1 MSPKTLKIV
10 AVGLVIVALA
20 LGFTGWRLTQ
30 QAMPP
35 SVTESAVES
44 ATETPVRRHP
54 VVVATRHLAAG
65 TRLGAD
71 EVTQAATQTPRL
83 AVVDF
88 PNAVP
93 RSFAER
99 EALEGRVLTR
109 PVDAGEA
116 IREDDF
122 ALGSV
127 LASQVP
133 AGYRALA
140 IGVDDVVGGG
150 GFIAP
155 GDRVDVLFQAQA
167 ASSGDRRQTLA
178 RRLLDDVLVLGY
190 GDDLRSRAE
199 NDDNGGRNGARTAVV
214 AVTEAQAPKL
224 LLAESTGRLRLAVVG
239 SRERVDRLMAD
250 LVTAPDG
257 GGMVVGLSRTAG
269 DAARG
274 ASGNASRHASH
285 NAPDEQDDALA
296 PAVTYAEIAAIE
308 EAASST
314 EPRRASP
321 ASSGH
326 RVVQFV
332 GGERRV
338 IETSN

>member
-1 MSPKTLKIV
+1 MVKVGAIKKMSPKTLKIV
-10 AVGLVIVALA
+10 AVLLVILALG

-30 QAMPP
+30 QAAAPP
-35 SVTESAVES
+35 VTESAVES
-44 ATETPVRRHP
+44 ATETPARQHP
-54 VVVATRHLAAG
+54 AVVATRDLSEG
-65 TRLGAD
+65 TELGSD
-71 EVTQAATQTPRL
+71 VVTDAATQAPML

-88 PNAVP
+88 PNALP
-93 RSFAER
+93 QSFAER

-109 PVDAGEA
+109 PVEAGEV

-140 IGVDDVVGGG
+140 IGVDDVIGGG
-150 GFIAP
+150 GFIEP

-167 ASSGDRRQTLA
+167 AQSGDRRQTLA

-190 GDDLRSRAE
+190 GQNLQGGADDDDE
-199 NDDNGGRNGARTAVV
+199 NSDRRGARTAVV
-214 AVTEAQAPKL
+214 AVPEAQAPKL

-239 SRERVDRLMAD
+239 SRERIDRLMAD

-257 GGMVVGLSRTAG
+257 GGMVVGLSRSTSERPSETPSDG
-269 DAARG
+269 E
-274 ASGNASRHASH
+274 
-285 NAPDEQDDALA
+285 DELA
-296 PAVTYAEIAAIE
+296 PAITYADIAAADDTQQPEAPRRTNE
-308 EAASST
+308 EA
-314 EPRRASP
+314 
-321 ASSGH
+321 SGH

-338 IETSN
+338 TETQR